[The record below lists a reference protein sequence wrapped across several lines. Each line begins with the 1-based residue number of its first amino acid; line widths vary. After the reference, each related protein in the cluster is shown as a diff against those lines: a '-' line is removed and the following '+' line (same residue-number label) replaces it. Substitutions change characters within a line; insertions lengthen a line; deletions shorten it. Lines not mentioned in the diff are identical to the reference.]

1 MRPLCV
7 RTATATPPQFCHCSK
22 KDYLCRKIVILS
34 MNKQTLEIIIK
45 IATAILTI
53 IAGALG
59 GSASAH
65 VCRLLAII

>member
-7 RTATATPPQFCHCSK
+7 RTASAPPPQFCRYSK